1 MGKQQ
6 YRDQQLAIGI
16 GLLDGQPVVGIR
28 TSNVTIMLSASGAND
43 VAETL
48 QQAAQVC
55 ASAATE
61 VASMLANGA
70 QVEQVQALLSTRL
83 RQVTSRAKTA

>member
-28 TSNVTIMLSASGAND
+28 TSNVTIMLSAAGANN

-70 QVEQVQALLSTRL
+70 PVEQVQALLSTRL

>member
-28 TSNVTIMLSASGAND
+28 TSNVTIMLSAAGAND
-43 VAETL
+43 VADTL
-48 QQAAQVC
+48 QQAAKVC